1 MKYFLLIFC
10 FLLPKIGKSCINE
23 YRTLMDGSVIVTEA
37 RSAIPRGKYNLDNKK
52 ELLNKLNKA
61 DSIYKLT
68 NKLFDYSDY
77 ATMLIYNG
85 QLEKARDIFLSIEK
99 QKANLYITAAN
110 LGTTYEL
117 LGKND
122 SAIYW
127 LSRAITINPD
137 SHNGSEWIHLKV
149 LEAKKLSNRD
159 NKLLSDTDILHLGL
173 GDELIPKNPST
184 FNGNLNILQ
193 VETQLYIQLVERMTF
208 IKPKDPV
215 VGRLLF
221 DLGNVCAIT
230 KDLKSAI
237 EIYEKARE
245 YGFESDLLDKRE
257 RHFKSLQLKADLRN
271 NTEGWVKHNPGTFL
285 LLAFIILVLILSGIL
300 HYLTKKNRSE

>member
-1 MKYFLLIFC
+1 MKNLLLIFC
-10 FLLPKIGKSCINE
+10 FLLPKTGKCCINE
-23 YRTLMDGSVIVTEA
+23 YRTLMDGSVIMTEV

-52 ELLNKLNKA
+52 ELLDKLNRA
-61 DSIYKLT
+61 DSIYKST
-68 NKLFDYSDY
+68 NKLYDYSDY
-77 ATMLIYNG
+77 AVMLIYNG
-85 QLEKARDIFLSIEK
+85 QLEKARDIFLIIER
-99 QKANLYITAAN
+99 QKPNLYITAAN

-127 LSRAITINPD
+127 LSRALIINPD

-149 LEAKKLSNRD
+149 LEAKKLSNGD
-159 NKLLSDTDILHLGL
+159 NETLSNTDILHLGL
-173 GDELIPKNPST
+173 GDEVIPKNPST
-184 FNGNLNILQ
+184 FNGKLNIVQ

-237 EIYEKARE
+237 DIYQKARE
-245 YGFESDLLDKRE
+245 YGFNSDL
-257 RHFKSLQLKADLRN
+257 
-271 NTEGWVKHNPGTFL
+271 
-285 LLAFIILVLILSGIL
+285 ILI
-300 HYLTKKNRSE
+300 